1 MRLASVFA
9 VALALV
15 AVAAACGH
23 DTTAPA
29 PPPPTALAVAP
40 FAPSV
45 ASQPASSHEGEDDP
59 NAPPPREPFTNAAAA
74 FASAKESILKNY
86 YSEAVTEDD
95 LYRAALQGMLER
107 VEPRLRKYN
116 RLLSPAD
123 LAEIRSDLKGE
134 LVGIGVAIHFE
145 PDTGYIDILTPFP
158 GSPAEKAGLLAG
170 DKILS
175 VNGKL
180 FRGMHEKDVV
190 HEIRGVEG
198 EPVSLSVLRGDKVVA
213 FTIKRAR
220 VVYEPGRSAMFPE
233 GVGYVHLHAF
243 NARSAAFVRSLLEDL
258 AKKGPRALVVDL
270 RENQGGS
277 FEDAVAA
284 AELMLP
290 AGAPIVKVV
299 KRGGKEEAI
308 AAKGSGILASLPCVV
323 LVNGD
328 TSSGAEFVA
337 AALRESRKAQIVG
350 TKTFGKWSVQT
361 IEDLSNGYAIKYT
374 VSQFRA
380 PSGRSFEGTGLAP
393 DVEVALDPQACER
406 ALLIGDTEKRLAAD
420 PQLRT
425 AIALLK

>member
-1 MRLASVFA
+1 MRLAPII
-9 VALALV
+9 ALTLV
-15 AVAAACGH
+15 AVAVACGH
-23 DTTAPA
+23 DATTPA
-29 PPPPTALAVAP
+29 PPPPSALAAAP
-40 FAPSV
+40 LTPSV
-45 ASQPASSHEGEDDP
+45 TPQQGTCSQEGEEDP

-86 YSEAVTEDD
+86 YSEAITEDD

-116 RLLSPAD
+116 RLLSPPD
-123 LAEIRSDLKGE
+123 LAELRSDLKGE
-134 LVGIGVAIHFE
+134 LIGIGIEIHFE
-145 PDTGYIDILTPFP
+145 PDTGYVDVLAPIP

-180 FRGMHEKDVV
+180 FRGMREKDVV
-190 HEIRGVEG
+190 REIRGVEG

-220 VVYEPGRSAMFPE
+220 VVYEPGRSVMLPE
-233 GVGYVHLHAF
+233 GVGYVYLHAF

-277 FEDAVAA
+277 FEDAVAV

-299 KRGGKEEAI
+299 KRGGWEEAF
-308 AAKGSGILASLPCVV
+308 AAKGGGILASLPCTV
-323 LVNGD
+323 LVNSE

-337 AALRESRKAQIVG
+337 AALRESRHAQIVG

-374 VSQFRA
+374 VSQFRT
-380 PSGRSFEGTGLAP
+380 PSGRSFEGTGLLP
-393 DVEVALDPQACER
+393 DVEVALDHKACES
-406 ALLIGDTEKRLAAD
+406 ALLIDDTEKRLAAD

-425 AIALLK
+425 AIALLR